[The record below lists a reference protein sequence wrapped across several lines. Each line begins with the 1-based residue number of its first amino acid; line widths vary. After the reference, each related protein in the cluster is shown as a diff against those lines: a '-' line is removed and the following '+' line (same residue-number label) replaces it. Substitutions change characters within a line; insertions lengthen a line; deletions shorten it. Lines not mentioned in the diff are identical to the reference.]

1 MNKNIIIVGIATAVA
16 IYGILCAVAAPL
28 ANVFLTLAII
38 AGGILLALYFM
49 FKNKI
54 YALSI
59 YIVPARYHAGANA
72 LKNNSCTVTYYCGD
86 KLVIADNTAKN
97 ECNKRY
103 FIIRNS
109 NLVNVDKVWYQIC
122 KNYNRYST
130 TGSLADFCR
139 AFTPVDIQV
148 EKDETKPKKKV
159 IERKEYRN
167 PDTIKPKPVHTGPE
181 IVDFNN
187 LQTTNRAQATSKE
200 EEAVGLE
207 EFLSMGEVMQKV
219 SQKVNVNTAAAGEL
233 TVFNGINIAIAKK
246 IVEYRNLNGNF
257 KSIDEFIEVAGVD
270 EHFIPQ
276 IKSLAVLEDKKN
288 GPDDAP
294 NEGRLIDW

>member
-1 MNKNIIIVGIATAVA
+1 MVKQYDLGIIGGGPAGYTAALRAAAKGLSVVMFERNKIVGVCLNSGCIPTKA
-16 IYGILCAVAAPL
+16 ILHSAEVYNEIKCAESLGIFVE
-28 ANVFLTLAII
+28 
-38 AGGILLALYFM
+38 
-49 FKNKI
+49 
-54 YALSI
+54 
-59 YIVPARYHAGANA
+59 
-72 LKNNSCTVTYYCGD
+72 NSH
-86 KLVIADNTAKN
+86 
-97 ECNKRY
+97 
-103 FIIRNS
+103 
-109 NLVNVDKVWYQIC
+109 VDF
-122 KNYNRYST
+122 
-130 TGSLADFCR
+130 A
-139 AFTPVDIQV
+139 
-148 EKDETKPKKKV
+148 KV